1 MLHILQSITSH
12 YPQEDPHGVASI
24 QWQKQHYLDNTT
36 GALVQRLSE
45 AREPSLLAR
54 RPFTLRLEGPL
65 AKSSHQGPYHITPVW
80 NQAKHTLTLEISNE
94 RVHTPDSA
102 IIASLTFS
110 AIPLREEWLGFTDP
124 EATAN
129 SRIRN
134 RMIGAEKLRDR
145 AIEQQVSISDSFA
158 AHLFDCIAAICRA
171 PQALN

>member
-12 YPQEDPHGVASI
+12 YPQEDPHGVTSI
-24 QWQKQHYLDNTT
+24 QWQKQHYLDNAI
-36 GALVQRLSE
+36 GAHIQHLSE

-65 AKSSHQGPYHITPVW
+65 AKSGHNGPYHVTPVW
-80 NQAKHTLTLEISNE
+80 NQAQQALTLEISNE

-102 IIASLTFS
+102 VIASLTFS
-110 AIPLREEWLGFTDP
+110 AIPLREECWEFTAP
-124 EATAN
+124 ESSAN

-134 RMIGAEKLRDR
+134 RMVGAEKLRDR
-145 AIEQQVSISDSFA
+145 AMEQQVSISDSFA
-158 AHLFDCIAAICRA
+158 AHLFDCIAAICCA